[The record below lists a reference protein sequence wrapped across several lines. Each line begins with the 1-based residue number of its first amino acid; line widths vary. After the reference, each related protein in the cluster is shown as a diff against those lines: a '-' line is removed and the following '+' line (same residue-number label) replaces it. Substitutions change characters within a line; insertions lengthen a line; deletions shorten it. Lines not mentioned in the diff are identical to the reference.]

1 MLILPGDE
9 GSITANMHVNTHT
22 HIEWT
27 YTQDLERICYP
38 TGWEFKINMEYI
50 QYSFPQSVIHI
61 LHDVSLMFVRKMI
74 FSIKVFVTLLDYLK
88 IPQFAILGAN

>member
-38 TGWEFKINMEYI
+38 TG
-50 QYSFPQSVIHI
+50 
-61 LHDVSLMFVRKMI
+61 
-74 FSIKVFVTLLDYLK
+74 
-88 IPQFAILGAN
+88 